1 MSVGDLLVPN
11 EYHHSARAGV
21 PTATDGA
28 AATGSGVA
36 VIIGAAIVVV
46 VIVTTAAVVLCTS
59 RAIISGSWT

>member
-1 MSVGDLLVPN
+1 MSVGDLLVQN

-36 VIIGAAIVVV
+36 VAAIVVV
-46 VIVTTAAVVLCTS
+46 VLVTTAAVVLCTS